1 MVYISRESL
10 IVGVEGLWDYILGG
24 ATVFGAIVALAA
36 WYNGRMTRRFLAE
49 LIVKEGEAT
58 RELIAKMDEHLT
70 KMDERFAKMDE
81 RFEALLK
88 SLEAYAKASL
98 TQHAEILQAVKGG
111 KTSNP

>member
-1 MVYISRESL
+1 M
-10 IVGVEGLWDYILGG
+10 WDYILGG

-81 RFEALLK
+81 RFAKMDERFAKMDERFEALLK